1 MVARPFSHDPSA
13 TAAFAAL
20 RESQPVVAR
29 DERLRVVVI
38 GGGTGAPVSIRTL
51 LSMGLD
57 TSAVVAMADDGG
69 STGILREEADV
80 TPPGDVRKCIAAM
93 AADPNDP
100 LTKAFK
106 YRFSFARNHTLGNL
120 MLSALEDAA
129 GSFPEAISICERLL
143 DARGHVY
150 PSTLDRVT
158 LTARTRDGRSLEGQA
173 VACHSRTA
181 LERVGLRAAHEVVPY
196 QPALEA
202 IREADLIVLG
212 PGSLFTSIIPNLLV
226 PGVVDAI
233 RASKGST
240 LFVCSLADM
249 QGETW
254 GLTAREHVEA
264 LMDHG
269 TRGAYPGLAAPRQP
283 GHGRVHRCDGCR
295 LGARLHCRPRRSRAV
310 RTHPPRARMLPGRA
324 GHPGAGAGGHCAQP
338 RRSHSSNLA
347 RSCCLARC
355 VCGGVEAMSF
365 TAEVKDE
372 LARVPPTCSHC
383 EKATLAALVRIEG
396 TLFFSGQGKYR
407 IEIATDVPS
416 VARLII
422 KLLHELYHLETNLT
436 VRRSVL
442 HKTPN
447 YLIEAPSQ
455 PRLAPALVDMGVLSP
470 DGGLELGLKPDLVEK
485 QCCTAAYL
493 RGAFLGSGFVSDPRG
508 DFHFE
513 ITVESE
519 DLAGGLVDL
528 LDRKGIR
535 ARVMQR
541 RSSYM
546 VYLKSGSAI
555 LEFLAFAGAHQS
567 ALAMENARVIKSVR
581 NDVNRMT
588 NAEIANQAKAAN
600 ASVDQLYA
608 IRVVLEAHGM
618 ENLPPALQDFIKL
631 RVTYPDAT
639 LKELGER
646 ANPPLSKSAVY
657 HRVRRI
663 EQMAK
668 EAQG

>member
-129 GSFPEAISICERLL
+129 GSFPEAISICERLV

-269 TRGAYPGLAAPRQP
+269 TRGLLDYVL
-283 GHGRVHRCDGCR
+283 VHTPVS
-295 LGARLHCRPRRSRAV
+295 LRPDSPA
-310 RTHPPRARMLPGRA
+310 T
-324 GHPGAGAGGHCAQP
+324 
-338 RRSHSSNLA
+338 
-347 RSCCLARC
+347 
-355 VCGGVEAMSF
+355 GVF
-365 TAEVKDE
+365 TAVTGADSEHASTADLDDLVLSGRIRPVRVCYQDVQAIQAQGPVVI
-372 LARVPPTCSHC
+372 ARNLVDPIHPTWHDP
-383 EKATLAALVRIEG
+383 AALR
-396 TLFFSGQGKYR
+396 
-407 IEIATDVPS
+407 D
-416 VARLII
+416 
-422 KLLHELYHLETNLT
+422 
-436 VRRSVL
+436 
-442 HKTPN
+442 
-447 YLIEAPSQ
+447 
-455 PRLAPALVDMGVLSP
+455 
-470 DGGLELGLKPDLVEK
+470 
-485 QCCTAAYL
+485 
-493 RGAFLGSGFVSDPRG
+493 
-508 DFHFE
+508 
-513 ITVESE
+513 
-519 DLAGGLVDL
+519 
-528 LDRKGIR
+528 
-535 ARVMQR
+535 
-541 RSSYM
+541 
-546 VYLKSGSAI
+546 
-555 LEFLAFAGAHQS
+555 AFAG
-567 ALAMENARVIKSVR
+567 
-581 NDVNRMT
+581 
-588 NAEIANQAKAAN
+588 
-600 ASVDQLYA
+600 
-608 IRVVLEAHGM
+608 VL
-618 ENLPPALQDFIKL
+618 KL
-631 RVTYPDAT
+631 CR
-639 LKELGER
+639 
-646 ANPPLSKSAVY
+646 S
-657 HRVRRI
+657 RRR
-663 EQMAK
+663 
-668 EAQG
+668 